1 MASNKSFLTKYL
13 SRISS
18 FNVCIILESFITK
31 ILIVLSLKFNNFR
44 IYFTYWLLIKKFEIF
59 IELFYKLKLTNSS
72 KEVIKL

>member
-18 FNVCIILESFITK
+18 FNVYIILESFITK

-44 IYFTYWLLIKKFEIF
+44 IYFTY
-59 IELFYKLKLTNSS
+59 
-72 KEVIKL
+72 